1 MSGSIIRDKP
11 TLLGAER
18 QNSVTNNN
26 SPLKLFTHAKTTI
39 TEIFKNIALYVNDS
53 NKFLDDVKKSDKNL
67 ITPEKYVEIQ
77 ELKEKVNRILTIIS
91 RDHMK
96 VVFFGRT
103 SNGKSTTMNA
113 MLRERILPVGMG
125 HTTNCFLQI
134 EGTDKAE
141 PYVLTPGSDE
151 PKSISSLGTVGNAL
165 SREKL
170 DSDSLVKILWPKEK
184 CRLIRDDVV
193 LVDSPGIDVSANLDQ
208 WIENHCL
215 DADVF
220 VLVISAEATITVSE
234 KKFLHNVA
242 QRLSNPNIFILMNRW
257 DATAN
262 EPEMVESVRQQHL
275 DRGLEFLCDELH
287 LCDRKEAS
295 EHRMFFIS
303 AREALL
309 KRNKDPTSSPRT
321 GFAEGHEERL
331 IEFNNFEHEFEKC
344 ISKTAVQTK
353 FEQHTNRGKGI
364 TTTLRETTAN
374 IANRSQT
381 LKQESVQ
388 KLTQMD
394 EKHNLLERE
403 LRSMTE
409 SAKDK
414 IRHISEDVYK
424 RVAQTLNDEIR
435 RLYTLIEEFDRP
447 FSSDSEQIPLYKR
460 DLHRWVE
467 ERLGTNLQTR
477 LHAALHS
484 SLDSVHREI
493 KERVKSVLENKERIN
508 NVDSIVPRSDFAV
521 SYRLDCSNL
530 CSDFREDIQFKFSLG
545 FTSLWQRFVQNQ
557 KESITSSKLNH
568 EISTPSASSLLSS
581 TNDLLT
587 TANNISAL
595 TTKSGMIALGG
606 CALVWRSVGWKVLG
620 VVAGIYGTLYL
631 YERVMW
637 TKKAQERAFKR
648 QYADYASSK
657 MKLIVDMT
665 SGNASAQVQQEL
677 SMYFAQ
683 TIRYVDMEKDDLTDS
698 MKQIKIEID
707 QLLKYIDKGKKLK
720 KQGDQIENELSE
732 FSNQYL
738 SSESTTATNE

>member
-1 MSGSIIRDKP
+1 MSGSIIHEKSAS
-11 TLLGAER
+11 LELAR
-18 QNSVTNNN
+18 QISVNSAN
-26 SPLKLFTHAKTTI
+26 SPLKLFTQAKTTI
-39 TEIFKNIALYVNDS
+39 TQIFKNIASYVDYS
-53 NKFLDDVKKSDKNL
+53 NKFLEEVSNADKNL
-67 ITPEKYVEIQ
+67 ITDDKYKDIQ
-77 ELKEKVNRILTIIS
+77 QLNDKVNRILSVIS

-103 SNGKSTTMNA
+103 SNGKSTTVNA

-134 EGTDKAE
+134 EGTDEAE
-141 PYVLTPGSDE
+141 AYVLTPESDE
-151 PKSISSLGTVGNAL
+151 PKSVSSLGSISNAL

-184 CRLIRDDVV
+184 CRLIRDDVI

-220 VLVISAEATITVSE
+220 VLVISAEATITVAE

-257 DATAN
+257 DATAY
-262 EPEMVESVRQQHL
+262 EPESVESVRQQHL
-275 DRGLEFLCDELH
+275 DRGLEFLCDELK
-287 LCDRKEAS
+287 LCDRKQAS

-309 KRNKDPTSSPRT
+309 SRNKDPTASPRS
-321 GFAEGHEERL
+321 GFNEGYQERL
-331 IEFNNFEHEFEKC
+331 EEFSKFEHEFEEC
-344 ISKTAVQTK
+344 ISKTAIQTK
-353 FEQHTNRGKGI
+353 FEQHTNRGKEI
-364 TTTLRETTAN
+364 IASLRETTAN
-374 IANRSQT
+374 VCNKSQI

-388 KLTQMD
+388 KLTEMD
-394 EKHNLLERE
+394 EKNSFLEHE
-403 LRSMTE
+403 LRAMTE
-409 SAKDK
+409 SAKEK

-424 RVAQTLNDEIR
+424 RVAQTLNDEIK

-447 FSSDSEQIPLYKR
+447 FSSDPEQIPLYKR
-460 DLHRWVE
+460 DLHHWVE
-467 ERLGTNLQTR
+467 ERLGSNLQSR
-477 LHAALHS
+477 LHSALYT
-484 SLDSVHREI
+484 SLNSVHREI
-493 KERVKSVLENKERIN
+493 QDRVKLVLSNSERKIL
-508 NVDSIVPRSDFAV
+508 VDSIVPRSDFNV

-530 CSDFREDIQFKFSLG
+530 CSDFREDIEFKFSLG
-545 FTSLWQRFVQNQ
+545 FSCLWQRYVQNQ
-557 KESITSSKLNH
+557 KESLTGSKRMNELSS
-568 EISTPSASSLLSS
+568 PSLLHS

-587 TANNISAL
+587 TANNISLL
-595 TTKSGMIALGG
+595 TSKSGLLALGS
-606 CALVWRSVGWKVLG
+606 CALIWRSVGWRVLG
-620 VVAGIYGTLYL
+620 VVAGIYGSLFL
-631 YERVMW
+631 YEKLMW

-683 TIRYVDMEKDDLTDS
+683 TIHYVDMEKDDLADN
-698 MKQIKIEID
+698 MQQLRKDID
-707 QLLKYIDKGKKLK
+707 QLLKYIDKGKKLR
-720 KQGDQIENELSE
+720 KQGDEIDNELRE
-732 FSNQYL
+732 FSKQYL
-738 SSESTTATNE
+738 SSDSIIAASE